1 MCGRFNLTDSP
12 AVHGLLNELHIDI
25 GQLPARYNIAPTEPV
40 LTFYHY
46 EGKYHAHE
54 MRWWLTPSWADE
66 PSQKFAMFNARSETI
81 ASSHAYQGPFQ
92 YHRAI
97 VPASSFIEWQKNNGE
112 KQPYEIKPVEG
123 CLFFAA
129 VWDHWT
135 NGDAE
140 LYSCSIVTTA
150 AVKSFKPIH
159 NRQPVMLDQANAL
172 RWLTADES
180 IANLKDM
187 MKPNLPVALEATPVN
202 TGIGHTQNKR
212 AAQSIGE
219 TIVIA

>member
-1 MCGRFNLTDSP
+1 MCGRFNITDNP
-12 AVHGLLNELHIDI
+12 MVHALLDELGIDI
-25 GQLPARYNIAPTEPV
+25 GSLPARYNIAPTEPV

-46 EGKYHAHE
+46 ENRYHAHE
-54 MRWWLTPSWADE
+54 MRWWLTPSWSDG
-66 PSQKFAMFNARSETI
+66 PSQKYAMFNARSETI
-81 ASSHAYQGPFQ
+81 LSSRAYKGPFQ

-97 VPASSFIEWQKNNGE
+97 VPASSFIEWQRKDGQ

-150 AVKSFKPIH
+150 AVESFKAIH
-159 NRQPVMLDQANAL
+159 NRQPVMLNIEQAQEWLDAKSEISAL
-172 RWLTADES
+172 KKLM
-180 IANLKDM
+180 L
-187 MKPNLPVALEATPVN
+187 PNLPSALEVVQINAAVGN
-202 TGIGHTQNKR
+202 ARNKQPPQYLS
-212 AAQSIGE
+212 AIK
-219 TIVIA
+219 IIH